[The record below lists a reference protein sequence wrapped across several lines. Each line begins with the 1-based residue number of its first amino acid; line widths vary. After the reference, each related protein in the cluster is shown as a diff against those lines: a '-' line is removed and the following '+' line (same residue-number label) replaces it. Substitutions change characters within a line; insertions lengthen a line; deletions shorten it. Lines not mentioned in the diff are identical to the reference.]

1 MGDSEK
7 DMAYVNCTERL
18 VNGDL
23 GDLHCEQVRGRLNRG
38 FLVAFAGSQVSK
50 VLIVGLLLMVLLP
63 VYLDDNNN
71 NDNDSNGNEEEEGG
85 MGLQGN
91 Q

>member
-1 MGDSEK
+1 
-7 DMAYVNCTERL
+7 MAYVNCTERL
-18 VNGDL
+18 VNEDL

-63 VYLDDNNN
+63 VYIDDNNN
-71 NDNDSNGNEEEEGG
+71 NNSNGNEEEEEGG